1 MRNVIVS
8 TYYCTDCVEPTKEFC
23 KSKFNHDNL
32 EEEFILNFSDYFDPF
47 KTDKIPY
54 VGKTKRKDLVYG
66 KIFLLRKFFE
76 ERLLGK
82 YDNVVHI
89 DYMDTKF
96 SRSSKE
102 LFEKFINSKEDIV
115 ISTEKNCWPY
125 IETVSEW
132 VGSKLPHKD
141 FLYIN
146 SGAVIGKVD
155 VFYDK
160 LKKLERICLE
170 TNIDFWDDQGVWQ
183 YLNLTEG
190 GITKDDKSQY
200 FFSTALLDNTFF
212 TRDSEG
218 IKTKFK
224 TFPFLIHD
232 NSSYS
237 LGLTHTI

>member
-1 MRNVIVS
+1 MS

-54 VGKTKRKDLVYG
+54 VGKTKR
-66 KIFLLRKFFE
+66 
-76 ERLLGK
+76 
-82 YDNVVHI
+82 
-89 DYMDTKF
+89 
-96 SRSSKE
+96 
-102 LFEKFINSKEDIV
+102 KEDIV

-224 TFPFLIHD
+224 TFLF
-232 NSSYS
+232 
-237 LGLTHTI
+237 